1 MGAGEVSNN
10 FQAGIYTIDGKKY
23 KLSAEDL
30 KKMSGEITKNE
41 LQALLNGKEVTD
53 ADAVT
58 VGYGSRGAAKKT
70 GENRVQ
76 FSMDAI
82 AKNEY
87 PLVDDKGKANKDIQ
101 KKRYEEIKAEF
112 AKQESVATND
122 QKLNEA
128 IETSFGPQLD
138 KLAKSVSARDENA
151 NKVAF
156 YQLCFTDEEKA
167 EVDKKLKGWVETKP
181 DGTKVKHYGLNEQMA
196 ALMGVPGEDGKVK
209 ELTEEEK
216 KQLEQLKN
224 EFNKRYPGQLRENES
239 FDVRGASTEVAH
251 KRFGQARA
259 LMNLMAIEDGI
270 AARQLASGDA
280 TASGTLT
287 PAQERELARGE
298 LKEQITHKN
307 QINKIL
313 DKMQN
318 DKSLTQKDIDK
329 LQSDIQ
335 KLRKDSA
342 KKFETIEE
350 QRLHESAE
358 SQLEFETYKQNF
370 ENTVVSWDK
379 KSAKEAEKANPDA
392 NNTHLEKDH
401 REIIM
406 REPAKFGCRE
416 PRAGETPT
424 FTDKNGKAWVF
435 DSEGYKRAMLDM
447 SNSQASNTDASLD
460 ADYYASTSEFVRLA
474 TENKNAEA
482 LEETKEKKR
491 LKAQAKPATM
501 GDRTDA
507 RQMYAIAGLQVAGD
521 NTYRMRGKEIGN
533 AALAGLGTGGLAA
546 LGGELYKC
554 ASTVKYSG
562 TVLAL
567 AQGVVNT
574 TVSGIGTTT
583 VEGTVS
589 GTTTV
594 TGEITGEVSGPI
606 SGTVFGDVSGP
617 ISGEISG
624 EISGTITGTGTNT
637 VTTITG
643 HTDPLKGAWVET
655 GRQTTTTQ
663 VPITGEGTGIGY
675 GTGTGIGYG
684 QGTGTGTGIG
694 HGTGTG
700 TGSAKVDW
708 TDSYK
713 KDVQYEYQEDVSVE
727 YEKEVEAP
735 YEGQARPKFEPI
747 NILKGAAIGA
757 GTAAGLKGLSYLFK
771 KKTDADYAN
780 DETVKDKFRSSYG
793 YEIKEEPD
801 AIGEIEVETVEAPK
815 VCEAKVDGGE
825 QETEVKIENHPY
837 KLKAISIGNRR
848 NRGETPMEMVKRKYH
863 ITNEADAKKALRE
876 IRRLMGMPESGSV
889 NGRTII
895 PHIEV
900 DGKTWKDAYWLPD
913 TILDGKYKYDPDA
926 EIRPQEYNTD
936 AVAIKGKNTAIVQTN
951 MSGHYVV
958 TDACGNKLYE
968 GSSKAEA
975 DKICNNHNAEQAKI
989 RADWNKRHPRDQI

>member
-10 FQAGIYTIDGKKY
+10 NLQAGVYLVNGKKY
-23 KLSAEDL
+23 KLSEDDL

-167 EVDKKLKGWVETKP
+167 EVDRKLKGWVETKP

-224 EFNKRYPGQLRENES
+224 EFNKRYPGQLGENES
-239 FDVRGASTEVAH
+239 FDVRGVDSYYAH
-251 KRFGQARA
+251 KRFEQAKA

-307 QINKIL
+307 QINKIR

-318 DKSLTQKDIDK
+318 DKSLTQKDIEK

-335 KLRKDSA
+335 KLRQDSI
-342 KKFETIEE
+342 KKYETIEE
-350 QRLHESAE
+350 QMLHESAE

-406 REPAKFGCRE
+406 REPAKFGCRA
-416 PRAGETPT
+416 PKAGETPT
-424 FTDKNGKAWVF
+424 FTDKNGQAWVF
-435 DSEGYKRAMLDM
+435 DSERYKHSMLKL
-447 SNSQASNTDASLD
+447 SNGQSPDPNVQRTNTTKD

-507 RQMYAIAGLQVAGD
+507 RQMFAIAGLQVAGD
-521 NTYRMRGKEIGN
+521 NTYKKRGKEIGK
-533 AALAGLGTGGLAA
+533 AALAGGGAGGLAA

-617 ISGEISG
+617 ISGEVSG
-624 EISGTITGTGTNT
+624 PISGTITGTGNST

-643 HTDPLKGAWVET
+643 HTDPLTGAWTET
-655 GRQTTTTQ
+655 GRQTTTTP
-663 VPITGEGTGIGY
+663 VTITGEGTGIGH

-713 KDVQYEYQEDVSVE
+713 KDVQYEYKEDVSVE

-771 KKTDADYAN
+771 KKTKDDYAN

-793 YEIKEEPD
+793 YEIKEEPE
-801 AIGEIEVETVEAPK
+801 AIAELGVETIEAPEVCDATMEEK
-815 VCEAKVDGGE
+815 VV
-825 QETEVKIENHPY
+825 QQEVKIENHGY
-837 KLKAISIGNRR
+837 KLQ
-848 NRGETPMEMVKRKYH
+848 RGETLSSVIAAKYG
-863 ITNEADAKKALRE
+863 ITNSKDLKAAIRE
-876 IRRLMGMPESGSV
+876 VRRATGIPENGIV
-889 NGRTII
+889 NGQAAV

-900 DGKTWKDAYWLPD
+900 DGKTLADAYWLPD
-913 TILDGKYKYDPDA
+913 SILDGKYDLDLEKKAATMNY
-926 EIRPQEYNTD
+926 RKVGV
-936 AVAIKGKNTAIVQTN
+936 AVNGKNTASISQSSSGMYIVK
-951 MSGHYVV
+951 
-958 TDACGNKLYE
+958 DKCGNILYN
-968 GSSKAEA
+968 GPDRNAAVSKRDA
-975 DKICNNHNAEQAKI
+975 HNAEQARI
-989 RADWNKRHPRDQI
+989 RAEWNKQHPLDQI